1 MGEKSRSTNQKYP
14 ASVQDDVEHYEY
26 KRLGIVSLMAGI
38 DLHDGHVHALVRDR
52 HRSQEFIEF
61 LGEIDQRY
69 PDDWKIRLVMD
80 NHSAHVSKE
89 TLKWLPD
96 RIVLNLY
103 SLPNTHR
110 G

>member
-1 MGEKSRSTNQKYP
+1 
-14 ASVQDDVEHYEY
+14 
-26 KRLGIVSLMAGI
+26 
-38 DLHDGHVHALVRDR
+38 
-52 HRSQEFIEF
+52 